1 MNEIDSARDWLLG
14 ATPSQFLLGV
24 IVLIF
29 GTQKILSAENVE
41 RSLGGLALPAKW
53 LQRRREAEAE
63 EKIAEVAQLRD
74 ALIEVQEE
82 LNRVHKWVLYA
93 TKRIRTLDSV
103 LVANGVEIP
112 PPDFLFLHEFGDRES
127 GDDEEEE
134 DH

>member
-41 RSLGGLALPAKW
+41 KSLGGLSLPAKW
-53 LQRRREAEAE
+53 LQRRREAAAE
-63 EKIAEVAQLRD
+63 EKIEEVAQLRKT
-74 ALIEVQEE
+74 LIEVQEE

-103 LVANGVEIP
+103 LVANGVKIP

-127 GDDEEEE
+127 GDEEEEE